1 MEPLSSPGKSA
12 AAIVDAMLA
21 VVAHQGLDRAT
32 VREVAKAARVSI
44 GTVQH
49 YFPTKDNM
57 LAAAFTEVVR
67 RIRTRVEATLLTSNA
82 SNDAGENLTA
92 VLHELLPL
100 DERRATEVRVQVA
113 FAARAATTPAL
124 ADLQQAILAEVR
136 QGLREAFAL
145 ILGDGDHGDSSRHV
159 ANAALA
165 LVDGLAQQAIST
177 TVPLTAADMTA
188 ALATLLDPLL
198 RRTPPPE
205 LTLTNGAWLIAPP
218 GGASRVRATGPL
230 QPGRRGPATNSSST

>member
-1 MEPLSSPGKSA
+1 MSTVDSLSSPGTSA
-12 AAIVDAMLA
+12 TAIVDAMLA
-21 VVAHQGLDRAT
+21 VVAEQGLDRAT
-32 VREVAKAARVSI
+32 VREVAKAAGVSI

-49 YFPTKDNM
+49 YFPSKDNM

-67 RIRTRVEATLLTSNA
+67 RIRTRVEATLLA

-100 DERRATEVRVQVA
+100 DERRAAEARVQVA

-136 QGLREAFAL
+136 QALREAFAL
-145 ILGDGDHGDSSRHV
+145 ILGEGGQGDSSRHM

-165 LVDGLAQQAIST
+165 LVDGLAQHAIST

-198 RRTPPPE
+198 RSTPPPDPARHQISDPSPD
-205 LTLTNGAWLIAPP
+205 THVHHDRPP
-218 GGASRVRATGPL
+218 RRVDT
-230 QPGRRGPATNSSST
+230 